1 MAGTQRPYRR
11 SYFMTDLKNT
21 RVIIVEDDPFIAA
34 DIQDIIEEAGGSIVN
49 VIPTLKEALQAAE
62 TETVDLFTLDFEIIS
77 GTTEPVAKKLS
88 ERDIPFVAISGKSE
102 KLKNMPEFHRSVI
115 RSKPLN
121 SVLLMD
127 AIKVARQRIN

>member
-1 MAGTQRPYRR
+1 MDGTQRPYWRY
-11 SYFMTDLKNT
+11 SGMTDIKNI

-34 DIQDIIEEAGGSIVN
+34 DIQDIIEEAGGLVVN
-49 VIPTLKEALQAAE
+49 VIPSLKEALLAAE
-62 TETVDLFTLDFEIIS
+62 TEAVDLFTLDFEIIS

-102 KLKNMPEFHRSVI
+102 KLKKMPEFERSVI
-115 RSKPLN
+115 LSKPLN